1 MRAILSA
8 FAIAATLASAAAQ
21 PVSVGTLTC
30 SVDETART
38 ETSVGLACTYKP
50 ADGVEARFSGTISA
64 TEGTD
69 KLSGRVF
76 VWLVYGPPSLDPAD
90 LEGQFMRTNPPA
102 ANIDSALTNALVGGR
117 GGALALQPPA
127 GDEQIPD
134 NPADT
139 ILQLDL
145 KAVQT

>member
-8 FAIAATLASAAAQ
+8 FAVASTLASAAAQ
-21 PVSVGTLTC
+21 PASVGTLTC
-30 SVDETART
+30 TVDEPART

-64 TEGTD
+64 SEGTD

-76 VWLVYGPPSLDPAD
+76 VWLVYGPPPLDPAD
-90 LEGQFMRTNPPA
+90 LEGQFVRTNPPA
-102 ANIDSALTNALVGGR
+102 ASIDPALANALVGGR
-117 GGALALQPPA
+117 GGSVALQPPA

-134 NPADT
+134 NPALT
-139 ILQLDL
+139 ILELDL